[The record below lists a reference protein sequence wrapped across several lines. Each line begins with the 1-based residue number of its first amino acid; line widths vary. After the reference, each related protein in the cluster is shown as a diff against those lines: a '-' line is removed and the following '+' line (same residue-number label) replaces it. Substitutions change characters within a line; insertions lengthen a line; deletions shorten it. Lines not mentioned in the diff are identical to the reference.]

1 MRRSDPKTG
10 AIEHHLKVERTARY
24 WTLGTP
30 ESAEEVWLVLHGYK
44 QLARRFIRRF
54 KPIDNGH
61 RMIVA
66 PEALSR
72 FYVSQE
78 QGRHSV
84 ASVVGA
90 TWMTRED
97 RLNEIRD
104 YVEYL
109 NQLVGEI
116 EREIGKVPLTV
127 VGFSQGVATAA
138 RWAIGGSKAPS
149 RLILWGDFS
158 PPDIDLKLARQR
170 LESMELI
177 MVRGTEDRAL
187 SPMLR
192 QQEEERLRQGGI
204 DYRIISYSGG
214 HDIDEQT
221 LLTLATSGST

>member
-54 KPIDNGH
+54 KPIDNGL
-61 RMIVA
+61 RLIVA

-78 QGRHSV
+78 QGRHGV

-109 NQLVGEI
+109 DQLVVRIEGET
-116 EREIGKVPLTV
+116 GKVPLTV

-138 RWAIGGSKAPS
+138 RWAISGSRAPS

-158 PPDIDLKLARQR
+158 PPDIDLKLAHQR
-170 LESMELI
+170 LESVELI

-187 SPMLR
+187 SSQLK
-192 QQEEERLRQGGI
+192 QEEDERLREGGI
-204 DYRIISYSGG
+204 DYRTISYPGG

>member
-54 KPIDNGH
+54 EPIDNGL
-61 RMIVA
+61 RLIVA

-78 QGRHSV
+78 QGRHGV

-109 NQLVGEI
+109 DQLVVRIEGET
-116 EREIGKVPLTV
+116 GKVPLTV

-138 RWAIGGSKAPS
+138 RWAISGSRAPS

-170 LESMELI
+170 LESVELI

-187 SPMLR
+187 SSQLK
-192 QQEEERLRQGGI
+192 QEEDERLREGGI
-204 DYRIISYSGG
+204 DYRTISYPGG

>member
-54 KPIDNGH
+54 KPIDNGL
-61 RMIVA
+61 RLIVA

-78 QGRHSV
+78 QGRHGV

-109 NQLVGEI
+109 DQLVVRIEGET
-116 EREIGKVPLTV
+116 GKVPLTV

-138 RWAIGGSKAPS
+138 RWAISGSRAPS

-170 LESMELI
+170 LESVELI

-187 SPMLR
+187 SSQLK
-192 QQEEERLRQGGI
+192 QEEDERLREGGI
-204 DYRIISYSGG
+204 DYRTISYPGG

>member
-54 KPIDNGH
+54 KPIDNGL
-61 RMIVA
+61 RLIVA

-78 QGRHSV
+78 QGRHGV

-109 NQLVGEI
+109 DQLVVRIEGET
-116 EREIGKVPLTV
+116 GKVPLTV

-138 RWAIGGSKAPS
+138 WWAISGSRAPS

-170 LESMELI
+170 LESVELI

-187 SPMLR
+187 SSQLK
-192 QQEEERLRQGGI
+192 QEEDERLREGGI
-204 DYRIISYSGG
+204 DYRTISYPGG

>member
-54 KPIDNGH
+54 KPIDNGL
-61 RMIVA
+61 RLIVA

-78 QGRHSV
+78 QGRHGV

-109 NQLVGEI
+109 DQLVVRIEGET
-116 EREIGKVPLTV
+116 GKVPLTV

-138 RWAIGGSKAPS
+138 RWAISGSRAPS

-158 PPDIDLKLARQR
+158 PPDIDLELARQR
-170 LESMELI
+170 LESVELI

-187 SPMLR
+187 SSQLK
-192 QQEEERLRQGGI
+192 QEEDERLREGGI
-204 DYRIISYSGG
+204 DYRTISYPGG

>member
-1 MRRSDPKTG
+1 MRRTDPKTG

-30 ESAEEVWLVLHGYK
+30 ESAVEVWLVLHGYK

-54 KPIDNGH
+54 KPIDNGL
-61 RMIVA
+61 RLIVA

-78 QGRHSV
+78 QGRHGV
-84 ASVVGA
+84 VSVVGA

-109 NQLVGEI
+109 DQLVVRIEGEP
-116 EREIGKVPLTV
+116 GKVPLTV

-138 RWAIGGSKAPS
+138 RWAISGSRAPS

-170 LESMELI
+170 LESVELI

-187 SPMLR
+187 SSQLK
-192 QQEEERLRQGGI
+192 QEEDERLREGGI
-204 DYRIISYSGG
+204 DYRTISYPGG

>member
-54 KPIDNGH
+54 KPIDNGL
-61 RMIVA
+61 RLIVA

-78 QGRHSV
+78 QGRHGV

-109 NQLVGEI
+109 NQLVVRIEGET
-116 EREIGKVPLTV
+116 GKVPLTV

-138 RWAIGGSKAPS
+138 RWAISGSRAPS

-170 LESMELI
+170 LESVELI

-187 SPMLR
+187 SAQLK
-192 QQEEERLRQGGI
+192 QEEDERLREGGI
-204 DYRIISYSGG
+204 DYRTISYPGG

>member
-54 KPIDNGH
+54 KPIDNGL
-61 RMIVA
+61 RLIVA

-78 QGRHSV
+78 QGRHGV

-109 NQLVGEI
+109 DQLVVRIEGET
-116 EREIGKVPLTV
+116 GKVPLTV

-138 RWAIGGSKAPS
+138 RWAISGSRAPS

-170 LESMELI
+170 LESVELI

-187 SPMLR
+187 SSQLK
-192 QQEEERLRQGGI
+192 QEEDERLREGGI
-204 DYRIISYSGG
+204 DYRTISYPGG

-221 LLTLATSGST
+221 LLTLATSGAT

>member
-54 KPIDNGH
+54 KPIDNGL
-61 RMIVA
+61 RLIVA

-78 QGRHSV
+78 QGRHGV

-109 NQLVGEI
+109 DQLVVRIEGET
-116 EREIGKVPLTV
+116 GKVPLTV

-138 RWAIGGSKAPS
+138 RWAISGSRAPS

-170 LESMELI
+170 LESVELI

-187 SPMLR
+187 SAQLK
-192 QQEEERLRQGGI
+192 QEEDERG
-204 DYRIISYSGG
+204 D
-214 HDIDEQT
+214 
-221 LLTLATSGST
+221 

>member
-54 KPIDNGH
+54 KPIDNGL
-61 RMIVA
+61 RLIVA

-78 QGRHSV
+78 QGRHGV

-109 NQLVGEI
+109 DQLVVRIEGET
-116 EREIGKVPLTV
+116 GKVPLTV

-138 RWAIGGSKAPS
+138 RWAISGSRAPS

-158 PPDIDLKLARQR
+158 PPDIDLELARQR
-170 LESMELI
+170 LGSVELI

-187 SPMLR
+187 SPQLK
-192 QQEEERLRQGGI
+192 QEEDERLREGGI
-204 DYRIISYSGG
+204 DYRTISYPGG

>member
-54 KPIDNGH
+54 KPIDNGL
-61 RMIVA
+61 RLIVA

-78 QGRHSV
+78 QGRHGV

-104 YVEYL
+104 YVGYL
-109 NQLVGEI
+109 DQLVVRIEGET
-116 EREIGKVPLTV
+116 GKVPLTV

-138 RWAIGGSKAPS
+138 RWAISGSRAPS

-158 PPDIDLKLARQR
+158 PPDIDLELARQR
-170 LESMELI
+170 LESVELI

-187 SPMLR
+187 SPQLK
-192 QQEEERLRQGGI
+192 QEEDERLREGGI
-204 DYRIISYSGG
+204 DYRTISYPGG

>member
-54 KPIDNGH
+54 KPIDNGL
-61 RMIVA
+61 RLIVA

-78 QGRHSV
+78 QGRHGV

-109 NQLVGEI
+109 NQLVVRIEGET
-116 EREIGKVPLTV
+116 GKVPLTV

-138 RWAIGGSKAPS
+138 RWAISGSRAPS

-170 LESMELI
+170 LESVELI

-187 SPMLR
+187 SSQLK
-192 QQEEERLRQGGI
+192 QEEDERLREGGI
-204 DYRIISYSGG
+204 DYRTISYPGG

>member
-24 WTLGTP
+24 WTLGRP

-54 KPIDNGH
+54 KPIDNGL
-61 RMIVA
+61 RLIVA

-78 QGRHSV
+78 QGRHGV

-109 NQLVGEI
+109 DQLVVRIEGET
-116 EREIGKVPLTV
+116 GKVPLTV

-138 RWAIGGSKAPS
+138 RWAISGSRAPS

-158 PPDIDLKLARQR
+158 PPDIDLELARQR
-170 LESMELI
+170 LESVELI

-187 SPMLR
+187 SPQLK
-192 QQEEERLRQGGI
+192 QEEDERLREGGI
-204 DYRIISYSGG
+204 DYRTISYPGG

>member
-54 KPIDNGH
+54 KPIDNGL
-61 RMIVA
+61 RLIVA

-78 QGRHSV
+78 QGRHGV

-104 YVEYL
+104 YVGYL
-109 NQLVGEI
+109 DQLVVRIEGET
-116 EREIGKVPLTV
+116 GKVPLTV

-138 RWAIGGSKAPS
+138 RWAISGSRAPS

-158 PPDIDLKLARQR
+158 PSDIDLELARQR
-170 LESMELI
+170 LESVELI

-187 SPMLR
+187 SPQLK
-192 QQEEERLRQGGI
+192 QEEDERLREGGI
-204 DYRIISYSGG
+204 DYRTISYPGG

>member
-54 KPIDNGH
+54 KPIDNGL
-61 RMIVA
+61 RLIVA

-78 QGRHSV
+78 QGRHGV

-104 YVEYL
+104 YVGYL
-109 NQLVGEI
+109 DQLVVRIEGET
-116 EREIGKVPLTV
+116 GKVPLTV

-138 RWAIGGSKAPS
+138 RWAISGSRAPS

-170 LESMELI
+170 LAPS
-177 MVRGTEDRAL
+177 RGRH
-187 SPMLR
+187 
-192 QQEEERLRQGGI
+192 RL
-204 DYRIISYSGG
+204 
-214 HDIDEQT
+214 
-221 LLTLATSGST
+221 

>member
-54 KPIDNGH
+54 KPIDNGL
-61 RMIVA
+61 RLIVA

-78 QGRHSV
+78 QGRHGV

-109 NQLVGEI
+109 DQLVVRIEGET
-116 EREIGKVPLTV
+116 GKVPLTV

-138 RWAIGGSKAPS
+138 RWAISGSRAPS

-170 LESMELI
+170 LESVELI

-187 SPMLR
+187 SSQLK
-192 QQEEERLRQGGI
+192 QEEDERLSEGGI
-204 DYRIISYSGG
+204 DYRTISYPGG

>member
-1 MRRSDPKTG
+1 M
-10 AIEHHLKVERTARY
+10 
-24 WTLGTP
+24 
-30 ESAEEVWLVLHGYK
+30 
-44 QLARRFIRRF
+44 
-54 KPIDNGH
+54 
-61 RMIVA
+61 
-66 PEALSR
+66 
-72 FYVSQE
+72 
-78 QGRHSV
+78 
-84 ASVVGA
+84 VGA

-221 LLTLATSGST
+221 LLTLAASESS

>member
-54 KPIDNGH
+54 KPIDNGL
-61 RMIVA
+61 RLIVA

-78 QGRHSV
+78 QGRHGV

-109 NQLVGEI
+109 DQLVVRIEGET
-116 EREIGKVPLTV
+116 GKVPLTV

-138 RWAIGGSKAPS
+138 RWAISGSRAPS

-170 LESMELI
+170 LESVESI

-187 SPMLR
+187 SSQLK
-192 QQEEERLRQGGI
+192 QEEDERLREGGI
-204 DYRIISYSGG
+204 DYRTISYPGG

>member
-54 KPIDNGH
+54 KPIDNGL
-61 RMIVA
+61 RLIVA

-78 QGRHSV
+78 QGRHGV

-109 NQLVGEI
+109 DQLVGRI
-116 EREIGKVPLTV
+116 EGETGKVPLTV

-138 RWAIGGSKAPS
+138 RWAISGSRAPS

-170 LESMELI
+170 LESVELI

-187 SPMLR
+187 SSQLK
-192 QQEEERLRQGGI
+192 QEEDERLREGGI
-204 DYRIISYSGG
+204 DYRTISYPGG